1 MFGFGKPPILFE
13 IDTYTLPMA
22 KFGKLTKLKSVIKK
36 WPSFIKN
43 HHSSTVST
51 TTSAT
56 ATEVSKCNDLQLVY
70 VGKSRR
76 PYMLSSHVI
85 DHPLFQEL
93 LDRSSRFMEERHDQK
108 TILVACEVVLFEHL
122 LLNNS
127 CSTTVAPI
135 TTMMMMIAKEDPSRN
150 WLSSTLIEGDIF
162 SFFL

>member
-1 MFGFGKPPILFE
+1 
-13 IDTYTLPMA
+13 MA

-56 ATEVSKCNDLQLVY
+56 ATEVSKCNDLRLVY

-93 LDRSSRFMEERHDQK
+93 
-108 TILVACEVVLFEHL
+108 
-122 LLNNS
+122 
-127 CSTTVAPI
+127 I
-135 TTMMMMIAKEDPSRN
+135 T
-150 WLSSTLIEGDIF
+150 
-162 SFFL
+162 

>member
-56 ATEVSKCNDLQLVY
+56 ATEVSKCNDLRLVY

-122 LLNNS
+122 LWMLNNS
-127 CSTTVAPI
+127 CS
-135 TTMMMMIAKEDPSRN
+135 DHN
-150 WLSSTLIEGDIF
+150 DDDDDCEGGSVEELAEF
-162 SFFL
+162 YTY